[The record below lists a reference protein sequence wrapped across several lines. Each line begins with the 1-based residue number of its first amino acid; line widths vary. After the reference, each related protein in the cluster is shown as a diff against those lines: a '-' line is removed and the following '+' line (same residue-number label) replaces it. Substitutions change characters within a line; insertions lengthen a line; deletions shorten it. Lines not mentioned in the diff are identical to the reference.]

1 MPLIAAAQR
10 LYASPVV
17 WSWGFQ
23 FLRLASALVLMP
35 LVLRPS
41 VLSGKDLGMY
51 WAFADL
57 SALAILFDF
66 GFSTSVGRNVAY
78 ALAGARELQAEGHG
92 EEPHEREPSYRLL
105 WQLLRSTQR
114 LFLGLSAAAAVVLAS
129 LGSVTVAFRADETSN
144 PRLTWIAWGLVLAS
158 GVLEIYAG
166 WWNMYLR
173 SMNAVLS
180 SARIA
185 ALAYSLRLLLAASLL
200 LAGAGLLAMPLAGLI
215 ASCVHRFLS
224 RRRCLA
230 LLGQRPADVPT
241 ASLIPIL
248 WPNSWRTGLQFFSV
262 YLATKA
268 NTLLCLRF
276 LGLEANGR
284 FGLTAQVVG
293 LISSMSMVWTAV
305 KWPWVGQVCKQ
316 RNAEQ
321 LRTALWPRLWLQTL
335 TYLVLAAL
343 AVTIGPIALRWI
355 GSSHELL
362 PTRLLLPLLAY
373 SLLETQFAFWTTLL
387 SLMRNR
393 IPSLWPTFV
402 TNMITITVVVMGL
415 SYGVGGPTATGET
428 TRVLTPEEVSRGLSV
443 LACAPLCVAALFN
456 FWYWPVIG
464 SREIG
469 TRWWRFMFLKQ

>member
-1 MPLIAAAQR
+1 
-10 LYASPVV
+10 ASPVV

-57 SALAILFDF
+57 AALAILFDF
-66 GFSTSVGRNVAY
+66 GFSTSIGRNVAY
-78 ALAGARELQAEGHG
+78 ALAGAHELRAEGLG
-92 EEPHEREPSYRLL
+92 DSPRSQEPNSRLL

-114 LFLGLSAAAAVVLAS
+114 LFLYLSAAAALALAA
-129 LGSVTVAFRADETSN
+129 LGSITVAFRVDETSN

-173 SMNAVLS
+173 SMNEVLS

-185 ALAYSLRLLLAASLL
+185 ALAYALRLLLAASLL
-200 LAGAGLLAMPLAGLI
+200 VAGAGLLAMPLAGLVS
-215 ASCVHRFLS
+215 SCVHRGLS
-224 RRRCLA
+224 RRRCLRH
-230 LLGQRPADVPT
+230 LGKRPDDVPA

-293 LISSMSMVWTAV
+293 LISSMSLVWTAV

-316 RNAEQ
+316 RDLHQ
-321 LRTALWPRLWLQTL
+321 LRVALWPRLWLQTL
-335 TYLVLAAL
+335 TFLVLAGL
-343 AVTIGPIALRWI
+343 AIPIGPIALRWI
-355 GSSHELL
+355 GSSHQLL
-362 PTRLLLPLLAY
+362 PAPMFLALLGY

-393 IPSLWPTFV
+393 IPSLWPTFI
-402 TNMITITVVVMGL
+402 TNMITVTTVVALLRSVAGPATR
-415 SYGVGGPTATGET
+415 GGDGAPLGPET
-428 TRVLTPEEVSRGLSV
+428 VSRGLLV
-443 LACAPLCVAALFN
+443 LALTPLCAGLAFN
-456 FWYWPVIG
+456 FWFWPALG
-464 SREIG
+464 AREIG
-469 TRWWRFMFLKQ
+469 TRWWRFMFLKR